1 MALRIFKL
9 EKQVT
14 DTILLKK
21 EIQDCEYIK
30 KIAYKMQSNLDTYI
44 ENVLKLLKYRAQIT
58 PLIPINDSII
68 DEERLVCSHAL
79 KSDFSKEG
87 KLIKLGMADVY
98 LDSGASKP
106 KDHMEAAMDHYDPE
120 FRRYSKVPL
129 DILYMFPIG
138 DYFKVEVVYSR
149 NAFADGQS

>member
-68 DEERLVCSHAL
+68 DEEMELIAKTAGDSSTSIYDLPISDNTKKVLRLVDNSIDIRKAIQL
-79 KSDFSKEG
+79 AIDKSIDG
-87 KLIKLGMADVY
+87 KINL
-98 LDSGASKP
+98 LDS
-106 KDHMEAAMDHYDPE
+106 
-120 FRRYSKVPL
+120 
-129 DILYMFPIG
+129 
-138 DYFKVEVVYSR
+138 
-149 NAFADGQS
+149 